1 MTEAFDAKQH
11 YFVQRVR
18 RASFLADWRERR
30 RSLARGADVRLLPS
44 AQRRAKVGFLAGGDS
59 PVPMRVIDARILEIA
74 PGQTTSTHRHA
85 YDAICFVLEGSGV
98 SEIGSGKYAWSRH
111 DTLHTPANVWHR
123 HSNTGAG
130 IARMLAIT
138 DAPLVD
144 GSALTAM
151 EDIGDAP
158 PPPEEPLR
166 LPGDLENTTYGRQ
179 LERAKTIHDE
189 RMRARRHTRFADVAL
204 TASPKGSRSAL
215 LVDGSLGYRT
225 TGLSMA
231 IFEIR
236 PGGAQSKHRHPGE
249 AILYAV
255 DGEGYSVIDEE
266 RVEWHTGD
274 APIVNRYVWHQHFNA
289 SATRTATVI
298 RMHMWE
304 SVIQMME
311 AAMDPV
317 PLYEDEPGLEER
329 MREVV
334 SAMRG

>member
-1 MTEAFDAKQH
+1 MGQTFDPKQH

-18 RASFLADWRERR
+18 RTSFMEDWRGKR
-30 RSLARGADVRLLPS
+30 RSLARGRDVRFAES
-44 AQRRAKVGFLAGGDS
+44 AQRRAKLGFLAGGDS
-59 PVPMRVIDARILEIA
+59 PVPMRAIDARILEIA
-74 PGQTTSTHRHA
+74 PGATTSTHRHA
-85 YDAICFVLEGSGV
+85 YDAVCFVIDGSGT
-98 SEIGSGKYAWSRH
+98 SEIGSGRH
-111 DTLHTPANVWHR
+111 SWARYDTLHTPANVWHR
-123 HSNTGAG
+123 HTNNSDRP
-130 IARMLAIT
+130 ARLLAIT

-144 GSALTAM
+144 GFGLTSL

-166 LPGDLENTTYGRQ
+166 VPTSVESSIYGQQ
-179 LERAKTIHDE
+179 LARAKASHDE
-189 RMRARRHTRFADVAL
+189 RMRARRHTRFADVTL
-204 TASPKGSRSAL
+204 SASPKGSKSAL

-231 IFEIR
+231 MFEIR
-236 PGGAQSKHRHPGE
+236 PGGKQSKHRHPGE

-255 DGEGYSVIDEE
+255 DGDGYSVIDDE
-266 RVEWHTGD
+266 RVEWSTGD

-289 SATRTATVI
+289 SSTRPAIVI

-334 SAMRG
+334 TSMRS